1 MPYPHLREQTVDY
14 GAAVTRRPAPPSP
27 LAVMVIDDQATARE
41 ILAAII
47 LSIDPMAEVHKFE
60 YALEAISW
68 AAANDVDLVLTD
80 LRMPVMDG
88 VEFIRRLRALPH
100 CADVPT
106 IVVTMLEERATRHA
120 ALDAGATDFL
130 NKPLDKHE
138 AVVRCRNLMTM
149 RRQQKQLRD
158 RAQHLQAQVEL
169 ATVQLRDRE
178 LQTLFMLAKAGEFRD
193 TDTGNHVIRVS
204 RISGLIARQIDADEA
219 DVIETSAL
227 LHDIGKIGIS
237 DSILLKPGKL
247 TQEEMAVMR
256 EHTNIG
262 HLILSEGKTHF
273 TSVGAEIAISHH
285 ERFNGSGY
293 PKQLEGDAIP
303 ETGRIVAV
311 ADTLDA
317 LVSERPYKRPWS
329 LADAFA
335 YIAEQ
340 SGASFDPR
348 CVRALLDRQTEVRQI
363 LESYR

>member
-1 MPYPHLREQTVDY
+1 MPYIHLNEQSIDY
-14 GAAVTRRPAPPSP
+14 GTAATRRAAAPPP
-27 LAVMVIDDQATARE
+27 LSVMVVDDQATARE
-41 ILAAII
+41 ILAAIV
-47 LSIDPMAEVHKFE
+47 LSIDPLAEVHKFE
-60 YALEAISW
+60 YPVEAIAW

-100 CADVPT
+100 CADIPAV
-106 IVVTMLEERATRHA
+106 VVTMLEERATRHA

-237 DSILLKPGKL
+237 DTILLKPGKL
-247 TQEEMAVMR
+247 TPEEMAVMR
-256 EHTNIG
+256 EHTRIG

-273 TSVGAEIAISHH
+273 TAVGAEIAISHH
-285 ERFNGSGY
+285 ERFDGSGY
-293 PKQLEGDAIP
+293 PNGLAGDSIP
-303 ETGRIVAV
+303 VTGRVVAV

-317 LVSERPYKRPWS
+317 LVAARPYKKPWT

-335 YIAEQ
+335 YIAGQ
-340 SGASFDPR
+340 AGASFDPR
-348 CVRALLDRQTEVRQI
+348 CVRAVLDRQTDVRQI